1 MAPRGRGVRPTTD
14 RIREALMSILAP
26 RLPGATVVDLF
37 AGSGAL
43 GLEALSRGASHATF
57 VERSRRAIRA
67 IERNIRSLGAEGRT
81 TVVSGDALAHLRSL
95 APHSRDLGLAD
106 PPYGRGYAFEL
117 LRRYSRQPFARELWI
132 EHDRREELPA
142 GTWVEQR
149 RYGDSILTAARARA
163 L

>member
-1 MAPRGRGVRPTTD
+1 
-14 RIREALMSILAP
+14 MSILAP
-26 RLPGATVVDLF
+26 RLLGATVVDLF

-67 IERNIRSLGAEGRT
+67 IERNIQSLGAEGRA
-81 TVVSGDALAHLRSL
+81 TVVLGDALAHLRTL
-95 APHSRDLGLAD
+95 APQSRDLGLAD

-142 GTWVEQR
+142 GAWVEHR
-149 RYGDSILTAARARA
+149 RYGDSILTAARAPAPHGDGPAVRGQTRA